1 MNRGGANPSRRHL
14 LPVASLSRLPYWLL
28 VVMLLGVL
36 AVWSVVRE
44 EDYRVI
50 FRAVSRGI
58 VTTLYVSVISYA
70 AAAAI
75 GLLFGLMR
83 ASHRRV
89 LREAASVYIEVV
101 RGVPMLVIL
110 YYVAFVAAP
119 ALVVLINRLAE
130 PLIAA
135 GWLQPLSVRR
145 IDFVWRAIIA
155 LTVGYSAFLA
165 EIFRAGIEAVPR
177 GQLEA
182 ALSLGMSRRQA
193 MLRVVLPQAARTV
206 LPPLGNDFV
215 AMIKDSALVSVLGVQ
230 DITQQAKVY
239 SASSFRF
246 FETYNT
252 VAFLYLVLTISLSL
266 LVRGLERRLRRHV
279 STAHPVGKCFSCQ
292 NPVVDEGA
300 DDYPRRDVEVFDRAL
315 DVIHGRDTGTDHGLQ
330 RIIRTQKLLG
340 ERSLELLLARAHVRR
355 RQEPLFHARRKM
367 IGHQAGKGKPS
378 TCQ

>member
-1 MNRGGANPSRRHL
+1 MNRVAAGTSRRHL

-28 VVMLLGVL
+28 AIMLLGVL

-44 EDYRVI
+44 EDYRII

-58 VTTLYVSVISYA
+58 VTTLYVSVIAYVA
-70 AAAAI
+70 AAAV

-119 ALVVLINRLAE
+119 AAVVLINRLAE

-135 GWLQPLSVRR
+135 GWMEPLSVRR
-145 IDFVWRAIIA
+145 VDFVWRAIIA
-155 LTVGYSAFLA
+155 LTIGYSAFLA

-193 MLRVVLPQAARTV
+193 MLHVVLPQAARTV

-215 AMIKDSALVSVLGVQ
+215 AMIKDSALVSVLGVG

-252 VAFLYLVLTISLSL
+252 VAFLYLVMTIGLSI
-266 LVRGLERRLRRHV
+266 LVRALERRLRRHV
-279 STAHPVGKCFSCQ
+279 AH
-292 NPVVDEGA
+292 
-300 DDYPRRDVEVFDRAL
+300 
-315 DVIHGRDTGTDHGLQ
+315 
-330 RIIRTQKLLG
+330 
-340 ERSLELLLARAHVRR
+340 ER
-355 RQEPLFHARRKM
+355 
-367 IGHQAGKGKPS
+367 
-378 TCQ
+378 

>member
-1 MNRGGANPSRRHL
+1 MSRDGASPSRRHL

-28 VVMLLGVL
+28 AILLLGVL

-44 EDYRVI
+44 EDYRII

-58 VTTLYVSVISYA
+58 VTTLYVSVIAYVA
-70 AAAAI
+70 AAAV

-83 ASHRRV
+83 ASRRRV
-89 LREAASVYIEVV
+89 LREAASVYVEVV

-119 ALVVLINRLAE
+119 AMVALINRLAE

-135 GWLQPLSVRR
+135 GWMEPLSVRR
-145 IDFVWRAIIA
+145 VDFVWRAIIA
-155 LTVGYSAFLA
+155 LTIGYSAFLA

-193 MLRVVLPQAARTV
+193 MLHVVLPQAARTV

-215 AMIKDSALVSVLGVQ
+215 AMIKDSALVSVLGVG

-252 VAFLYLVLTISLSL
+252 VAFLYLVMTIGLSI
-266 LVRGLERRLRRHV
+266 LVRALERRLRRHV
-279 STAHPVGKCFSCQ
+279 AH
-292 NPVVDEGA
+292 
-300 DDYPRRDVEVFDRAL
+300 
-315 DVIHGRDTGTDHGLQ
+315 
-330 RIIRTQKLLG
+330 
-340 ERSLELLLARAHVRR
+340 ER
-355 RQEPLFHARRKM
+355 
-367 IGHQAGKGKPS
+367 
-378 TCQ
+378 

>member
-1 MNRGGANPSRRHL
+1 MNRGAAGTPRRHL
-14 LPVASLSRLPYWLL
+14 LPVASFSRLPYWLL
-28 VVMLLGVL
+28 AIMLLGVL

-44 EDYRVI
+44 EDYRII

-58 VTTLYVSVISYA
+58 VTTLYVSVIAYVA
-70 AAAAI
+70 AAAV

-83 ASHRRV
+83 VSHRRV

-119 ALVVLINRLAE
+119 AAVVLINRLAE

-135 GWLQPLSVRR
+135 GWMQPLSVRR
-145 IDFVWRAIIA
+145 VDFVWRAILA
-155 LTVGYSAFLA
+155 LTIGYSAFLA

-182 ALSLGMSRRQA
+182 ALSLGMTRRQA
-193 MLRVVLPQAARTV
+193 MVHVVLPQAARTV

-252 VAFLYLVLTISLSL
+252 VAFLYLVMTIGLSI
-266 LVRGLERRLRRHV
+266 LVRALERRLRRHV
-279 STAHPVGKCFSCQ
+279 STAHP
-292 NPVVDEGA
+292 N
-300 DDYPRRDVEVFDRAL
+300 R
-315 DVIHGRDTGTDHGLQ
+315 
-330 RIIRTQKLLG
+330 
-340 ERSLELLLARAHVRR
+340 
-355 RQEPLFHARRKM
+355 
-367 IGHQAGKGKPS
+367 
-378 TCQ
+378 